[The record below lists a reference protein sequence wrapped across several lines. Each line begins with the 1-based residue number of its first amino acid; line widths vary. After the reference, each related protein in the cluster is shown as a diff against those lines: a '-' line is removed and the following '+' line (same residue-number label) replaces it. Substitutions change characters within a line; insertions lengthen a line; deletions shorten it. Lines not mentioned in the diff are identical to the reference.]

1 MKLYI
6 DSDRKYEKNRK
17 SLQPL
22 GFSKKPVGRTDFS
35 IIFFIFYFF
44 HIFDR
49 NHDIVPYKFGINIR
63 FCIRINRGRTE
74 NRKSEKSKKMRRSRV
89 AISLC
94 LKFGGKAALQPNFFL
109 VDNFFFEIHVEYFFL
124 VYIFLVF

>member
-22 GFSKKPVGRTDFS
+22 GFFKKPSDLSKNRGVVR
-35 IIFFIFYFF
+35 IFNFF
-44 HIFDR
+44 HIFNR
-49 NHDIVPYKFGINIR
+49 NHDIVSYKFGIRIK
-63 FCIRINRGRTE
+63 FCIDICFEQNE
-74 NRKSEKSKKMRRSRV
+74 NQKSEKSKKMRRSRV

-94 LKFGGKAALQPNFFL
+94 LKFGGKAALNPKNIFFRFYMYIDAKFN
-109 VDNFFFEIHVEYFFL
+109 VDSEFI
-124 VYIFLVF
+124 